1 MDDPPFTMP
10 VIGNTVPPC
19 LEHRKDFLFAMAS
32 FCVFYAQ
39 TELSLILVLSLS
51 DVSIIMTC

>member
-32 FCVFYAQ
+32 FVCFMPK
-39 TELSLILVLSLS
+39 LSFPSFWCFPSL
-51 DVSIIMTC
+51 MCP